1 MKNDE
6 LNTENGNASKK
17 AIISST
23 LIILF
28 FIMLVV
34 LYFTSNAPDTK
45 ETAKYEIPEN
55 AVEISPDIALKV
67 VYPFNTPKIKFYAY
81 SDNTAAE
88 LYSFVYLINNLD
100 ISSCD
105 FIIYDN
111 DERSTFTLEELNNS
125 KEFTDIPL
133 PKSWIDFYNDNDFAD
148 GNVSLRSFVSISDS
162 RKIEENIDTFISNNE
177 LSKSATTNNGLGN
190 ETSIDDDKNLESE
203 STDESSENEPNLTT
217 NYLKTKEYELD
228 GEKIAI
234 SLTESDCEYRI
245 LVLADAANE
254 EKASLIL
261 ATFVAD
267 LKKINSI
274 DGFDISIFC
283 NDLLVTYLTTET
295 GYIIGGTNT
304 DGTTV
309 LTTPDW
315 IVSDF
320 ALSTDEINNLASQI
334 DQFLIDFRD
343 TEQ

>member
-1 MKNDE
+1 MNDTN
-6 LNTENGNASKK
+6 LNKENEKASKQ
-17 AIISST
+17 AILSAT

-28 FIMLVV
+28 SIALVV
-34 LYFTSNAPDTK
+34 LYFSTSNTRK
-45 ETAKYEIPEN
+45 VVKYEIPES
-55 AVEISPDIALKV
+55 AEEILPGIALKMV
-67 VYPFNTPKIKFYAY
+67 SPFNVPKIKFYAN
-81 SDNTAAE
+81 SDDTASE
-88 LYSFVYLINNLD
+88 LYSFVYLINNLN

-111 DERSTFTLEELNNS
+111 DDRFTFTMDDINNS
-125 KEFTDIPL
+125 KEITDISL
-133 PKSWIDFYNDNDFAD
+133 PQSWIDFYDNNNFAD
-148 GNVSLRSFVSISDS
+148 GNVSLKSFVSESNII
-162 RKIEENIDTFISNNE
+162 KIEKNIDKFISNNE
-177 LSKSATTNNGLGN
+177 MDKDANNNKSDSKN
-190 ETSIDDDKNLESE
+190 SIDDEILDSE
-203 STDESSENEPNLTT
+203 SSGESSENESRLTT

-228 GEKIAI
+228 GEKISI
-234 SLTESDCEYRI
+234 FLTESDSKYRI
-245 LVLADAANE
+245 LVSANAINE

-267 LKKINSI
+267 LKKIDSI

-295 GYIIGGTNT
+295 GYIISGTNT

-334 DQFLIDFRD
+334 DQFLIDFRN